1 MMKRSTI
8 ICNIYNELCL
18 FAIWWSDLQ
27 FFQHRKRFMCSPI
40 YYQYLG
46 NPNHKHVHENVL
58 NISFVDLN
66 LIFWALWNI
75 GSNSIHWYYLWP
87 LLVLCVS
94 FYSRICNVFDSPG
107 ISNGI
112 LHIQLWHLWCILYM
126 PHLVRDLDSQNLP
139 WFLHCLSE
147 RGVKYIWS
155 GIVLADRIK

>member
-1 MMKRSTI
+1 MDYVSDNEKVNNYLQYLQWI
-8 ICNIYNELCL
+8 VLVCNLMIR
-18 FAIWWSDLQ
+18 FAVFPTQ
-27 FFQHRKRFMCSPI
+27 KRFMCSPI

-46 NPNHKHVHENVL
+46 NPDHKHVHESVL

-126 PHLVRDLDSQNLP
+126 PHLVRDLDSQILP

-147 RGVKYIWS
+147 RGVKYI
-155 GIVLADRIK
+155 